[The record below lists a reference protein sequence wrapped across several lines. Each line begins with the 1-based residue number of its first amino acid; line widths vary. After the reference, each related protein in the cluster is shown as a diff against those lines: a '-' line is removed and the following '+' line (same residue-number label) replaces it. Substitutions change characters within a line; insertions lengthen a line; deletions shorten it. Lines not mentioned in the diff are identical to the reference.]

1 MAADPLLAFDLGAES
16 GRAIL
21 GRFDGVRLD
30 LEELYRFPT
39 GATAVHDRLY
49 WDVLRLHDEIKAGL
63 RAAAGS
69 RIRSVGIDTW
79 GVDFGLLAADGSLI
93 DNPRHYRDPRTEG
106 VMERA
111 LERVSRERVFAA
123 TGVQLLPI
131 NTLFQLLA
139 MQEASAPRLAAAR
152 GFLMMADL
160 LHYFLTGE
168 RVCEFTNATTT
179 QFYDPRRG
187 RWSTELFE
195 AFGLPGRILPEIV
208 APGTRIGP
216 LLETVTRDCG
226 LSPGVPVVAPATHD
240 TGAAVAAVPAEG
252 PDFAYISSGTWS
264 LMGAELRAPD
274 LSEGALRYNFTNE
287 GGVGGAFRF
296 LKNIM
301 GLWLVQECRR
311 TWAAAGRERSYADLA
326 RAAEEAPGFGPLV
339 DPDDRRFLPPGDM
352 PGRVAAFCRET
363 GQAEPAGEGAVI
375 RCLLESLALKY
386 RWVLERLEEVLGRRL
401 EPVHVV
407 GGGSRNSLLCQLTAD
422 ATGRP
427 VVAGPAEATAIG
439 NLLVQALGLGCL
451 GSAEEIRAVVRAS
464 FEPRTFTPSGDDGRW
479 AEACDRFCRLLP
491 EAPPASGG

>member
-1 MAADPLLAFDLGAES
+1 MTGNPLLAFDFGAES

-21 GRFDGVRLD
+21 GRFEGERLE
-30 LEELYRFPT
+30 LEELHRFPT
-39 GATAVHDRLY
+39 GGTAVLDRLY
-49 WDVLRLHDEIKAGL
+49 WDVLRLHDGIKQGL
-63 RAAAGS
+63 RAAAGA
-69 RIRSVGIDTW
+69 RIASVGVDTW
-79 GVDFGLLAADGSLI
+79 GVDFGLLAADGSLL

-106 VMERA
+106 VLDRA

-139 MQEASAPRLAAAR
+139 MQEQSAPQLGTAHRL
-152 GFLMMADL
+152 LMMADL

-168 RVCEFTNATTT
+168 QVCEFTNATTT

-187 RWSTELFE
+187 RWSTELLE
-195 AFGLPGRILPEIV
+195 AFGLPHRILPEIV
-208 APGTRIGP
+208 PPGTRIGP
-216 LLETVTRDCG
+216 RLESVSRDCG
-226 LSPGVPVVAPATHD
+226 LASGIPVVAPATHD

-264 LMGAELRAPD
+264 LMGAELQAPD
-274 LSEGALRYNFTNE
+274 LSPGALRCNFTNE
-287 GGVGGAFRF
+287 GGVGGTFRF

-311 TWAAAGRERSYADLA
+311 AWSAEGRDLSYHELT
-326 RAAEEAPGFGPLV
+326 RAAEEAPGFGALV
-339 DPDDRRFLPPGDM
+339 DPDDGRFLPPGDM

-363 GQAEPAGEGAVI
+363 GQPEPAGEGAVI

-407 GGGSRNSLLCQLTAD
+407 GGGIRNTLLCQLTAD

-427 VVAGPAEATAIG
+427 VVAGPAEATAVG
-439 NLLVQALGLGCL
+439 NLLVQALGLGRL
-451 GSAEEIRAVVRAS
+451 GSVEDIRAVVRAS
-464 FEPRTFTPSGDDGRW
+464 FEPRTFTPCGDDGRW
-479 AEACDRFCRLLP
+479 EEAYGRFCRLLP
-491 EAPPASGG
+491 DPPAAGG